1 MVCQRHLLYQSSPSF
16 GLAQQCP
23 VQLPNSNQTI
33 VLPAAL
39 TCKGYTICDCCAGLY
54 LSFLVAVCVLAVLV
68 SVVCMATRLPR
79 YTSLLVPIRT
89 ALIPQAPVS
98 SAAIPVLAQPIS
110 DRAAEALRQTD
121 ENLKKRIITLA
132 IKVRPVLSCVASAC
146 EAVLLQ

>member
-1 MVCQRHLLYQSSPSF
+1 MPCAA
-16 GLAQQCP
+16 AQQ
-23 VQLPNSNQTI
+23 QSNHCLAGRTHR
-33 VLPAAL
+33 
-39 TCKGYTICDCCAGLY
+39 KGYTICDCCADLY
-54 LSFLVAVCVLAVLV
+54 LSFLVAVCVVAVLV

-79 YTSLLVPIRT
+79 HTSLLVPIRT

-98 SAAIPVLAQPIS
+98 SAEAIPVLAQPIS

-132 IKVRPVLSCVASAC
+132 IKVRLVLSCVASAC